1 MPKFE
6 GAPTPPPEEPG
17 KPEEVLNSPPET
29 ADEFKRRNE
38 AEAETVA
45 DAISQLE
52 KDPEKKKETKSKIK
66 RLALTLGLSA
76 FVAGTTLFLA
86 RDKEVAEAEEAE
98 IRSVEYEANRE
109 KAREI
114 LSEKLGMDLVETA
127 EKHGFTVHFKVDN
140 GDGDYVVHIGQTHRV
155 RFSDIAEI
163 LGREDIVQSQTAIYN
178 LLQETSEKTDKRL
191 VVFSEG
197 FDRDHETGL
206 EKVRYLYQAIDNHL
220 IDKNTPE
227 ILEKVNKFT
236 DQIENSGFA
245 EFFDALARQ
254 KFRQF
259 QEEFKDYEYDEN
271 DHQDQLLK
279 IRVEHLEALYKLPS
293 LEVIMFGK
301 STSEELGVVN
311 GADLLLSL
319 KGIIEITPAD
329 SSELLEEA
337 IKIHRELEDVKSAE
351 ERKKLEES
359 WTNIVHSKRDKV
371 VIESVS
377 NYQDERENVITRNG
391 VYIVVYG
398 NNHDFSE
405 AVKQHNEQNPA
416 NKLGL
421 IKFARP
427 NQ

>member
-6 GAPTPPPEEPG
+6 GAPTPPPEETG

-29 ADEFKRRNE
+29 
-38 AEAETVA
+38 VA
-45 DAISQLE
+45 DAVSELE
-52 KDPEKKKETKSKIK
+52 KDPEKRKETKSKIK

-98 IRSVEYEANRE
+98 IHSVEYEANRE

-114 LSEKLGMDLVETA
+114 LLEKLGMDLVETA

-293 LEVIMFGK
+293 LEVITFGK
-301 STSEELGVVN
+301 LTSEESEEIAIVN
-311 GADLLLSL
+311 GAGLLLSL

-405 AVKQHNEQNPA
+405 AVKQHNEQNPD

-421 IKFARP
+421 IKFAGPVERRK
-427 NQ
+427 